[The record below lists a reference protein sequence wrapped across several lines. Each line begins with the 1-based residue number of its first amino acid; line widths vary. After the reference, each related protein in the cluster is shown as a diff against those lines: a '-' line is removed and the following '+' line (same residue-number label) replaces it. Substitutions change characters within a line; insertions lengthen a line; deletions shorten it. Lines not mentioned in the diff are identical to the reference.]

1 MQNAVEIQ
9 LQLPKPVAEALLT
22 SLRLCCQLAALREHN
37 LFAFWL
43 DALLTDPSREIRQ
56 ADAYRLMG
64 MLAAYLEQD
73 QIDTTQLNAMSA
85 ELRAFA
91 FGATV

>member
-1 MQNAVEIQ
+1 MPTPNHPA
-9 LQLPKPVAEALLT
+9 LP
-22 SLRLCCQLAALREHN
+22 LCCQLAAQREHN

-56 ADAYRLMG
+56 TDAYRLMG
-64 MLAAYLEQD
+64 MLAAYLEQG
-73 QIDTTQLNAMSA
+73 QIDTTQLNAMFD
-85 ELRAFA
+85 ELRTFA

>member
-1 MQNAVEIQ
+1 MPTPNHPA
-9 LQLPKPVAEALLT
+9 LP
-22 SLRLCCQLAALREHN
+22 LCCQLAARREHN

-56 ADAYRLMG
+56 ADAYQLMG

-73 QIDTTQLNAMSA
+73 QIDTIQFEAMRN
-85 ELRAFA
+85 ELHAFA

>member
-1 MQNAVEIQ
+1 MPTPNHPA
-9 LQLPKPVAEALLT
+9 LP
-22 SLRLCCQLAALREHN
+22 LCCQLAAQPDRY

-56 ADAYRLMG
+56 GDAYRLMG

-73 QIDTTQLNAMSA
+73 QIDTTQHAAMSA
-85 ELRAFA
+85 ELHAFA

>member
-1 MQNAVEIQ
+1 MSTPNHPA
-9 LQLPKPVAEALLT
+9 LPQ
-22 SLRLCCQLAALREHN
+22 CCELAALRERH

-43 DALLTDPSREIRQ
+43 DALLTDPSQEIRQ

-64 MLAAYLEQD
+64 MLSAYLEQD
-73 QIDTTQLNAMSA
+73 QLNTSQLNAMVA